1 MKKVTSF
8 LNEQTSSINKNF
20 QLAQL
25 SGITRKMHKVTTSD
39 LTLYD
44 YDSGGA
50 IILAISGDTNINVA
64 LPSPATPGLNFT
76 FIAKDSPQGN
86 GGCLIKAPAP
96 DTIVSHIAG
105 GHAVFN
111 KPIYTIEFS
120 AAFVASNV
128 ITCAVDGEPL
138 TSTTYSGSSDQT
150 LQALATKLAATSLIE
165 SAVVTV
171 QGGNQTGTDDRA
183 IVITGLKSGVEI
195 SLSDITVT
203 GGASQ
208 ASWEIATTKQ
218 PVDAVAAGIT
228 TNLLADNVKLEIA
241 ALGGEWIEFVSD
253 GEYWYC
259 RATVANAGAVSLNG

>member
-44 YDSGGA
+44 YDSGGV
-50 IILAISGDTNINVA
+50 IILAISGSSNVTIA
-64 LPSPATPGLNFT
+64 LPAPTTPGLNFT
-76 FIAKDSPQGN
+76 FIAKDSPQGS
-86 GGCLIKAPAP
+86 GDCIIKSPTP

-111 KPIYTIEFS
+111 KPIYKLEFD

-128 ITCAVDGEPL
+128 ITCSVEGTPL

-150 LQALATKLAATSLIE
+150 LQALATKLAATAAIE

-171 QGGNQTGTDDRA
+171 QGGNQTGADDRV
-183 IVITGLKSGVEI
+183 IVITGLKSGVEV

-208 ASWEIATTKQ
+208 AGWEIATSQQT
-218 PVDAVAAGIT
+218 VDAVEAGAT
-228 TNLLADNVKLEIA
+228 TNLLADNVILETA
-241 ALGGEWIEFVSD
+241 ALGGEWIDFVSD
-253 GEYWYC
+253 GIYWYC
-259 RATVANAGAVSLNG
+259 RATVANKGAVSLNG